1 MALHGLS
8 DMTLGVADVHAV
20 GGFYEQFG
28 LRHTGGGVFASHEGG
43 EQLRI
48 VAHPYRR
55 LLAVTVA
62 ADDADDV
69 DRVRSAAAAHD
80 VELTEHPDGSVSVV
94 EPNVGLRITV
104 AARPRVEQARLV
116 TPDTN
121 APAPVARPGER
132 APAIFRSG
140 PVSPRRLGHVLY
152 GTPDIEASTRFLID
166 VVGFKLSDA
175 SPGII
180 AFLRCSADHHN
191 IGLMSSPV
199 PFFHH
204 SSWQVND
211 VDEIG
216 QGAQHMMTNFEGC
229 SAWGLGRHFLGS
241 NFFWYL
247 RDPAGNFA
255 EYYADLDQIVDDD
268 AWVARNWEPDKSLY
282 AWGPAVPI
290 EFISPPDLEE
300 IAAAM
305 AATSVPR

>member
-1 MALHGLS
+1 MGLHGLA
-8 DMTLGVADVHAV
+8 DMTIGVRDVDQV
-20 GGFYEQFG
+20 GRFYEQFG
-28 LRHTGGGVFASHEGG
+28 LAPTGPGAMATADGGD
-43 EQLRI
+43 QLR
-48 VAHPYRR
+48 VVPHPFRR

-62 ADDADDV
+62 ADDTDDI
-69 DRVRSAAAAHD
+69 DRVRRAAAAHD
-80 VELTEHPDGSVSVV
+80 VELTEHADGSVSVV
-94 EPNVGLRITV
+94 EPYVGTSITV
-104 AARPRVEQARLV
+104 AVTPRFEQARV
-116 TPDTN
+116 AIPETN
-121 APAPVARPGER
+121 APAHVARPDQR

-140 PVSPRRLGHVLY
+140 PARPRRLGHVLY
-152 GTPDIEASTRFLID
+152 GTPDIEASTRFLTD

-175 SPGII
+175 SPGVI
-180 AFLRCSADHHN
+180 AFLRCSSDHHN
-191 IGLMSSPV
+191 IGLMSCPV
-199 PFFHH
+199 PYFHH

-211 VDEIG
+211 IDEIG

-282 AWGPAVPI
+282 AWGPAVPQ
-290 EFISPPDLEE
+290 EFLAPPDLDE

-305 AATSVPR
+305 AGA